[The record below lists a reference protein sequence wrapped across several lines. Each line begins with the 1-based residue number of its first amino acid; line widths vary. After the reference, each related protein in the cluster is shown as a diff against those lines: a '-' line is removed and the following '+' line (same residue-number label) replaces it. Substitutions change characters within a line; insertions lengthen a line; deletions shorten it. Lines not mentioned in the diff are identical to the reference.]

1 MRELRSLVLALTI
14 GLAAAMAQ
22 AQVETAA
29 APASAEPTYAK
40 EVSRLM
46 QKHCADCHH
55 PGGIGPFSLLTYR
68 QTKGWGEMIK
78 EVVSN
83 RSMPPWHAD
92 PAVGKF
98 KNDRRLTDEEIATIV
113 KWVDSDRPLG
123 NEADLPAPITFKED
137 WRIDGPDVVFEM
149 PREVTIN
156 PSGVVPYME
165 FEVPTNF
172 TEDKWLQA
180 IEARA
185 GNPKVVHHII
195 VFVRSPEMGG
205 GDKEEFQ
212 RLGRGFL
219 VGFAPGVI
227 PTVYPEGHAVKIPKG
242 STLIF
247 QMHYTPTGKTEVDKS
262 RLGIVFA
269 KEPPQH
275 EMLTATTINFDFVIP
290 AGAENHEVQA
300 ESILP
305 ADAVLY
311 AMTPHMHYR
320 GKAFEYI
327 AHFPDGK
334 SESLLRIPNYDFNW
348 QTTYMLEQPVK
359 LPKGTRIQTIALF
372 DNSDKNPA
380 NPDPTRPVRWGEQTW
395 EEMMIG
401 WMDMSWVNG
410 NQQTASATTI
420 GAGTS
425 AR

>member
-1 MRELRSLVLALTI
+1 MPALRLFACASVACV
-14 GLAAAMAQ
+14 AAFAQ
-22 AQVETAA
+22 APGQAT
-29 APASAEPTYAK
+29 PALATGNPTYAK

-46 QKHCADCHH
+46 QEHCAGCHH
-55 PGGIGPFSLLTYR
+55 AGGIGPFSLLSYR

-78 EVVSN
+78 EVVTN
-83 RSMPPWHAD
+83 RTMPPWHAD

-113 KWVDSDRPLG
+113 NWIDSGHPLG
-123 NEADLPAPITFKED
+123 NEADMPAPLKFSQEWAIES
-137 WRIDGPDVVFEM
+137 PDAIFEI
-149 PREVTIN
+149 PKEVTIN

-172 TEDKWLQA
+172 TEDMWLQS

-195 VFVRSPEMGG
+195 VFVRSPDLGN

-219 VGFAPGVI
+219 VGFAPGVM
-227 PTVYPEGHAVKIPKG
+227 PTVFQEGYAVKVPKG
-242 STLIF
+242 STFVF

-262 RLGIVFA
+262 KLGVVFA
-269 KEPPQH
+269 KSPPQH
-275 EMLTATTINFDFVIP
+275 EMITATTINFDFQIP
-290 AGAENHEVQA
+290 AGADNHEVQA
-300 ESILP
+300 DSVLP
-305 ADAVLY
+305 SDGVLF

-327 AHFPDGK
+327 AHYPDGK
-334 SESLLRIPNYDFNW
+334 SETLLRVPNYDFNW
-348 QTTYMLEQPVK
+348 QTTYVLEKPAV
-359 LPKGTRIQTIALF
+359 LPKGTRIQTIAHF
-372 DNSDKNPA
+372 DNSDKNKA

-401 WMDMSWVNG
+401 WMDIIWIKPG
-410 NQQTASATTI
+410 ETLAAAS
-420 GAGTS
+420 GAGFGSS